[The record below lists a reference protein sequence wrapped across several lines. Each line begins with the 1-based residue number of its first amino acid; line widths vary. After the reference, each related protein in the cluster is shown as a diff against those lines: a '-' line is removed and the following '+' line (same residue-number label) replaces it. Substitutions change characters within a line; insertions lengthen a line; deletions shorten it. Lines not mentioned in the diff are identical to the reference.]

1 MEIINSVK
9 VKDLQT
15 LIGKYVV
22 CNIYNTS
29 KLEIIKIESMPTNES
44 IIWDFANSNRSRLGY
59 GCTVAAMRVNKN
71 DYVDAKCIHIK
82 HHHIHMNNINDVNE
96 LDIDLYPDY
105 WSYDGG
111 WKQKGTYLFMT
122 EEMLKDNIKD
132 FVAEKKRKSK
142 SRMIN
147 FTKWLVKFEEV
158 LKTHEIQL

>member
-71 DYVDAKCIHIK
+71 DYVDAQCIHINNTK
-82 HHHIHMNNINDVNE
+82 AMNDMNDY
-96 LDIDLYPDY
+96 DISLYPNY

-132 FVAEKKRKSK
+132 FIAEKKRKSK

-147 FTKWLVKFEEV
+147 FTKWLEKFEEV
-158 LKTHEIQL
+158 LKTYEIQL

>member
-1 MEIINSVK
+1 MKIISSVK

-22 CNIYNTS
+22 CNVYNTS

-44 IIWDFANSNRSRLGY
+44 IIWDFANSNRNRLGY
-59 GCTVAAMRVNKN
+59 GCTVAYIRVNKN

-82 HHHIHMNNINDVNE
+82 HHHINKNNADVNE

-111 WKQKGTYLFMT
+111 WKRKGLYLYMT

-132 FVAEKKRKSK
+132 IVAEKKRKSTK
-142 SRMIN
+142 EVH
-147 FTKWLVKFEEV
+147 FTKWLEKFEGLLKKHEIEV
-158 LKTHEIQL
+158 LV